1 MTGILAYKLFVHRDS
16 YEVAKIRKLHK
27 FVGSFSKD
35 SPTSGL
41 VCGRALGTQGAYYGL
56 ATVSRID

>member
-1 MTGILAYKLFVHRDS
+1 MTDILAYKLLVQYDS
-16 YEVAKIRKLHK
+16 YEVAKIRKLLK

-41 VCGRALGTQGAYYGL
+41 VCGRALGTQGAYYWV